1 MNAILACTPTTK
13 ERNNLRAQFQ
23 ISGWERCLGGSLRL
37 CKEKFYGSVHDGL
50 RTWVAAAVDD
60 GWDVKDVRYGP
71 PPDARASPKK
81 NGGQKKPV
89 EAAPK
94 IEMPKLDFG
103 LDKPS
108 TPSKVKDAW
117 L

>member
-1 MNAILACTPTTK
+1 M
-13 ERNNLRAQFQ
+13 
-23 ISGWERCLGGSLRL
+23 RL

-50 RTWVAAAVDD
+50 RTWVGAAVED

-71 PPDARASPKK
+71 PPDARTSPKK
-81 NGGQKKPV
+81 TGGQKKPV

-108 TPSKVKDAW
+108 TPSRDKDVW